1 MNAQTPTPLVFP
13 SNLIELAKQNRVPA
27 LGSVATLEVGNKAF
41 FFVRD
46 AAKNNIHKDD
56 ADKAVLFEGKAS
68 TETEIVM
75 LTDDGWKCPTTQ
87 TQIDQAVTAKSN
99 VFVVFTPTEILIF
112 NLPGNEQYFFGRLPI
127 RQ

>member
-1 MNAQTPTPLVFP
+1 MKAQTPTPPVLP
-13 SNLIELAKQNRVPA
+13 PTLIDSAKHNRVPA
-27 LGSVATLEVGNKAF
+27 FGSVATLAVGSRAF

-56 ADKAVLFEGKAS
+56 ADKAVVFEGKAS

-75 LTDDGWKCPTTQ
+75 LTEEGWKSPITQ
-87 TQIDQAVTAKSN
+87 AQLDQVVAAKSN
-99 VFVVFTPTEILIF
+99 VLVMFTPTEILIF
-112 NLPGNEQYFFGRLPI
+112 NLPGNEPYFFGRLPA